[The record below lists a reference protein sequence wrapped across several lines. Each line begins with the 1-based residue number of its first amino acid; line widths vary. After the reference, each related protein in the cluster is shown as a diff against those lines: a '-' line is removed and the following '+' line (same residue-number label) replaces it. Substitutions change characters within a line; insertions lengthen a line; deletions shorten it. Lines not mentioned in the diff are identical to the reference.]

1 MSSEGD
7 PAIPASNDERG
18 NEDEGDKNNDDVD
31 QRSHQST
38 PDRHD
43 DHQQHNTQLMGE
55 SEEGH
60 SNDHSTK
67 LETSSKDGEKEAVMD
82 DEHTR
87 QHQDSTPDDN
97 EVVDNHNAGR
107 SASPAKD
114 VNDEFSELKGEEQ
127 QGPTENSQANIRT
140 LQCVE
145 HLLETVNLLTADLPH
160 DNTASLN
167 EHIKRIEADAKE
179 IQKLLLRTTPASTA
193 VVGPDD
199 GMDATNSG
207 GSIAAEGIQQ
217 QQPHDGDTTEGTEYD
232 EYEVEELKRVRR
244 QIRYL
249 FGGVLASLPTDHT
262 HSITSIQQEEEEE
275 YDNDRYY
282 RPAQH
287 QAISHYRYGAFKEGL
302 KEKISS
308 HDRSLHPSTYS
319 SSSSFPTP
327 PEIAGSN
334 PDSPPEQ
341 ARIDDNTNK
350 GSNRDNSGS
359 RSRNRGGR
367 GAARRLQITLA
378 SYHATHFSLVSPL

>member
-7 PAIPASNDERG
+7 TAIPASNDDEKG
-18 NEDEGDKNNDDVD
+18 KEDERDKTNDE
-31 QRSHQST
+31 Q
-38 PDRHD
+38 
-43 DHQQHNTQLMGE
+43 QQHNTQLMGE

-67 LETSSKDGEKEAVMD
+67 LETSSKDGEKEGVMD

-127 QGPTENSQANIRT
+127 QGPTKTSQANLR
-140 LQCVE
+140 QCVD
-145 HLLETVNLLTADLPH
+145 HLLETVNLLTVDLPR
-160 DNTASLN
+160 DDTTSLN

-193 VVGPDD
+193 VVGFDD

-217 QQPHDGDTTEGTEYD
+217 QRQQQQPHDGLVDTTEGTEYD
-232 EYEVEELKRVRR
+232 DEVEELKRVRR

-262 HSITSIQQEEEEE
+262 NSITLIQQQQQQQEEE
-275 YDNDRYY
+275 YDYDRV
-282 RPAQH
+282 
-287 QAISHYRYGAFKEGL
+287 L
-302 KEKISS
+302 
-308 HDRSLHPSTYS
+308 
-319 SSSSFPTP
+319 
-327 PEIAGSN
+327 
-334 PDSPPEQ
+334 
-341 ARIDDNTNK
+341 
-350 GSNRDNSGS
+350 
-359 RSRNRGGR
+359 
-367 GAARRLQITLA
+367 LQWR
-378 SYHATHFSLVSPL
+378 

>member
-7 PAIPASNDERG
+7 PAIPGSNDERG
-18 NEDEGDKNNDDVD
+18 KEDEGDKTNDE
-31 QRSHQST
+31 
-38 PDRHD
+38 
-43 DHQQHNTQLMGE
+43 QHNTQLMGE

-60 SNDHSTK
+60 SKDHSTK
-67 LETSSKDGEKEAVMD
+67 LETSSKDGVKEEVMD
-82 DEHTR
+82 DDHTR

-97 EVVDNHNAGR
+97 EVVDNHNAER
-107 SASPAKD
+107 SASPAED

-127 QGPTENSQANIRT
+127 QGPTETSQANIRT
-140 LQCVE
+140 LQCVN

-160 DNTASLN
+160 DDTASSLN
-167 EHIKRIEADAKE
+167 EHIKRMEADAKE

-199 GMDATNSG
+199 GMDASNSG

-217 QQPHDGDTTEGTEYD
+217 QQQPHDGDSTEGTEYD

-262 HSITSIQQEEEEE
+262 NSITLIQQEKEEE
-275 YDNDRYY
+275 YDND
-282 RPAQH
+282 
-287 QAISHYRYGAFKEGL
+287 GAK
-302 KEKISS
+302 
-308 HDRSLHPSTYS
+308 
-319 SSSSFPTP
+319 
-327 PEIAGSN
+327 
-334 PDSPPEQ
+334 
-341 ARIDDNTNK
+341 IDDNNK

-367 GAARRLQITLA
+367 GAARRLQMILA
-378 SYHATHFSLVSPL
+378 SYHATHFSLVSPPF